1 MITVDK
7 SLLIRESTT
16 LSGQTVQLLSTRKNI
31 TVFDWLTKS
40 RLLKNVLSS
49 KLVEKYK
56 NTYGDDITEE
66 NIAGIVTAQTEQ
78 SELVLIPI
86 TDINGFV
93 NDAATETNKR

>member
-1 MITVDK
+1 MITIDK
-7 SLLIRESTT
+7 SLLIRESTA
-16 LSGQTVQLLSTRKNI
+16 LSGKTVQLLSTRKNI

-56 NTYGDDITEE
+56 NTYGDDITAE
-66 NIAGIVTAQTEQ
+66 NISGIVTAQTEQ

-86 TDINGFV
+86 TDITGFV
-93 NDAATETNKR
+93 NGSATETNKR

>member
-7 SLLIRESTT
+7 SLLIRESTA

-56 NTYGDDITEE
+56 KQY
-66 NIAGIVTAQTEQ
+66 
-78 SELVLIPI
+78 S
-86 TDINGFV
+86 
-93 NDAATETNKR
+93 

>member
-7 SLLIRESTT
+7 SLLIRESTA
-16 LSGQTVQLLSTRKNI
+16 LSGKTVQLLSTRKNI

-86 TDINGFV
+86 ADINGFV
-93 NDAATETNKR
+93 NGAATETNKR

>member
-86 TDINGFV
+86 TDINGLV
-93 NDAATETNKR
+93 NGAATETNKR

>member
-1 MITVDK
+1 MITIDK
-7 SLLIRESTT
+7 SLLIRESTA
-16 LSGQTVQLLSTRKNI
+16 LSGKTVQLLSTRKNI

-56 NTYGDDITEE
+56 NTYGDDITAE
-66 NIAGIVTAQTEQ
+66 NISGIVTAQTEQ

-93 NDAATETNKR
+93 NGAATETNKR